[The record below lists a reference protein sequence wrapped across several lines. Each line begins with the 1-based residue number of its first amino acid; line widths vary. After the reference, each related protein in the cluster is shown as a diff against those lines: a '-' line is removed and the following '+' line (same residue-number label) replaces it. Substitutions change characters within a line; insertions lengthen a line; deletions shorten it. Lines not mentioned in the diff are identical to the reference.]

1 MTHEGQLAF
10 WIDPEGVSDVVGS
23 IPDTGCRGSMK
34 ATRGLA
40 AAADANPNKPE
51 LNGYS
56 VDVLTRNLGK
66 LAARSVAVYLDAWFS
81 GVGGDGEALL
91 KASMILSEAT
101 LPEGVGANTTV
112 FTATTGKQLAY
123 WDEGSGHGMFTRHL
137 LNALYGEE
145 DAQAYARWLSRK
157 TGKSY
162 RLLSES
168 EWEYAARA
176 GTSTAA
182 YWGDAPADS
191 CTYENSLDAVTM
203 FQVFQKLN
211 EHFGSLQW
219 IRELEPERWQRWV
232 SNLDEGLQTAL
243 GAAYFF
249 LEPEEAMLVSLDL
262 YYQRNPA
269 RRPRQKLPSS
279 RHPGMEEF
287 LSATEGSLC
296 LDGHADTSPVGSF
309 SANGFGLHN
318 MLGNVSE
325 WTLDCWNES
334 YRGAP
339 RDGSARESA
348 EFELD
353 AAGIM
358 RPSRKSGD
366 CDWCVF
372 RGGSWGFFSFPSLGS
387 LGMLR
392 SAIRGGFPAGVR
404 SIYPGFRVV
413 RTFTL

>member
-1 MTHEGQLAF
+1 M
-10 WIDPEGVSDVVGS
+10 
-23 IPDTGCRGSMK
+23 
-34 ATRGLA
+34 
-40 AAADANPNKPE
+40 
-51 LNGYS
+51 
-56 VDVLTRNLGK
+56 DVLTRNLGK
-66 LAARSVAVYLDAWFS
+66 LPARTVAVYLDACFS
-81 GVGGDGEALL
+81 GFGGDGEALL
-91 KASMILSEAT
+91 KASMILPEAA

-123 WDEGSGHGMFTRHL
+123 WDEESGHGMFIHHL
-137 LNALYGEE
+137 LNALYGEA
-145 DAQAYARWLSRK
+145 DADGDGRVTVKETERHLARHLRRSVRR
-157 TGKSY
+157 TY
-162 RLLSES
+162 LREQ
-168 EWEYAARA
+168 
-176 GTSTAA
+176 TAA
-182 YWGDAPADS
+182 LRDGTGTGATVLASASADGAFPVRPVLGEEGAVAVMGGGDEPGTPPSDAVAGDDPADS

-309 SANGFGLHN
+309 SANGFDLHN